1 MTRLFAVVVIMALVT
16 YFTRAVPFL
25 FFSNKKPPAFLDYLQ
40 RYIPPVVMT
49 ILVFASYKDI
59 EFTQAPFGIP
69 AAAAGVLTA
78 LLHFW
83 KRNVLVSIVG
93 GTAVYMVLIRV
104 L

>member
-1 MTRLFAVVVIMALVT
+1 MTRLFAIVVIMTLVT
-16 YFTRAVPFL
+16 FFTRAVPFL
-25 FFSNKKPPAFLDYLQ
+25 FFSRKKPPAFLDYLQ

-59 EFTQAPFGIP
+59 EFTQTPFGIP

-78 LLHFW
+78 LLHLW
-83 KRNVLVSIVG
+83 KRNVLVSIAG